1 MCVTEV
7 KSQDQYCF
15 IQLGLIREK
24 KKTNKNPKLAIPYIL
39 S

>member
-24 KKTNKNPKLAIPYIL
+24 KKQTKTQN
-39 S
+39 